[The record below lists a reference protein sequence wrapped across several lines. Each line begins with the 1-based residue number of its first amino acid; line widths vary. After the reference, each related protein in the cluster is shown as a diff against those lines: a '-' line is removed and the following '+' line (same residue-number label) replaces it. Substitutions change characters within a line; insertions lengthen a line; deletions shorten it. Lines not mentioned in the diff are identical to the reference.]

1 MMSNPSSWSI
11 ECLIPS
17 FPVSF
22 STQLKP
28 HTHPRVIPWALWSLR
43 GIYFQTTHVNIM
55 CSDPNTL
62 PPTFVCLLPLGPF
75 FSLVWTPVFMG
86 VCAPSHVWF
95 FATLWTVDHQAPLSV
110 GFPRQEYW
118 SRLPFPSP
126 GDLPNPGTKPGSP
139 APPDLAPL
147 YHWATGEAPCVLGQV
162 DFPFSSCALSHWTLC
177 PRPKLTWLWEPTLLV
192 RPCSNSGVPQ
202 ISLLSVPALELLI
215 LLEEAMN
222 TKETEFTVTHL
233 YYELPLWLSW

>member
-118 SRLPFPSP
+118 SRLPFHLQGIFPTQGPNLGLLHLLIWLLFTTELPGKPPVFLDRLISHSP
-126 GDLPNPGTKPGSP
+126 PVHCLTEPYAHVLNSLDFENP
-139 APPDLAPL
+139 L
-147 YHWATGEAPCVLGQV
+147 
-162 DFPFSSCALSHWTLC
+162 FLSGHA
-177 PRPKLTWLWEPTLLV
+177 PTLEFP
-192 RPCSNSGVPQ
+192 RYPC
-202 ISLLSVPALELLI
+202 
-215 LLEEAMN
+215 
-222 TKETEFTVTHL
+222 
-233 YYELPLWLSW
+233 

>member
-126 GDLPNPGTKPGSP
+126 GDLPNPGTSSDNHFAFLHFLLLGMVLITASSTMSQTSIHFSSGTLSHLVPWICLS
-139 APPDLAPL
+139 LPL
-147 YHWATGEAPCVLGQV
+147 YNCKGFDLGHT
-162 DFPFSSCALSHWTLC
+162 CML
-177 PRPKLTWLWEPTLLV
+177 
-192 RPCSNSGVPQ
+192 
-202 ISLLSVPALELLI
+202 
-215 LLEEAMN
+215 
-222 TKETEFTVTHL
+222 
-233 YYELPLWLSW
+233 